1 MEEAAIVTQAFE
13 SAIDVLQHSM
23 DVLTDS
29 ILDASKLLIDC
40 LAGGGKVMVCGNGGS
55 AADAQHFAAELMGRF
70 IRENRKGLPVLSLT
84 ADSAFLTAWSN
95 DVSYENVFARQVEA
109 LGKPGDVLVGISTS
123 GRSKNIVEA
132 FNLARQKDVRCLAL
146 LGGDGGD
153 LLSLADTALLVPA
166 WSTPRI
172 QEVQILLLHLLCE
185 LVEKE
190 IHTDAMGTAIPMQ
203 QESVEKNNGKIP
215 AYSRLFSINDDR
227 SQK

>member
-1 MEEAAIVTQAFE
+1 MET
-13 SAIDVLQHSM
+13 LQQSM
-23 DVLTDS
+23 DLLTDS
-29 ILDASKLLIDC
+29 ILDASKMLVDC

-84 ADSAFLTAWSN
+84 ADTAFLTAWAN
-95 DVSYENVFARQVEA
+95 DVSYENVFARQVDA

-123 GRSKNIVEA
+123 GRSRNVVEA
-132 FNLARQKDVRCLAL
+132 FSLARQKDIKCLAL

-153 LLSLADTALLVPA
+153 LLPLADLALVVPA

-172 QEVQILLLHLLCE
+172 QEVQILILHLLCE
-185 LVEKE
+185 MVEKD
-190 IHTDAMGTAIPMQ
+190 INPDALERAIPRQ
-203 QESVEKNNGKIP
+203 PGSVEKTNGKLH